1 MEKLQVLYDSW
12 LAIFGPNPYLKA
24 LGIVLIFATFALIF
38 NFVIIRFL
46 KRITA
51 KTSFKSDDHML
62 ELVQKPVF
70 VSLVIF
76 GFVQAI
82 HVLDMPENVVVTTV
96 AVLKTIVILVWA
108 SFAIKFSRFLLKTIS
123 SRKSNTEA
131 RSQLIQ
137 QSTLPLF
144 SNLALLLIVAAT
156 IYMFFLAWGINVTAW
171 LASAG
176 IIGLA
181 LSFAA
186 KDTLA
191 NLFAG
196 VFILA
201 DTPYKLGDYIVLD
214 SGERGK
220 VTHIGIRSTRML
232 TRDDIEITVPNS
244 IMGNAKITNE
254 AGGPSNKHRIRVKV
268 GVAYGSDIDLVRD
281 VLEKIANDNEKVCSL
296 PEPRVR
302 FRNFGTSS
310 VDFELLCWIDQP
322 VLRGQ
327 VLDQLYSETYKKFI
341 EHGIEIPYT
350 KQDVYIKSM
359 PTS

>member
-1 MEKLQVLYDSW
+1 MEKIQALYDSW

-24 LGIVLIFATFALIF
+24 FGIVLAFAAFALIF

-46 KRITA
+46 KRLTSKTA
-51 KTSFKSDDHML
+51 FKGDDHIL
-62 ELVQKPVF
+62 ELIQKPIF

-82 HVLDMPENVVVTTV
+82 RVLQMPEDVVGIT
-96 AVLKTIVILVWA
+96 AAILKTIVIFLWA
-108 SFAIKFSRFLLKTIS
+108 SFAIKFSKFLLNALS
-123 SRKSNTEA
+123 SSKDKA
-131 RSQLIQ
+131 QMIQ
-137 QSTLPLF
+137 HSTLPLF
-144 SNLALLLIVAAT
+144 SNLALLIIVAVT
-156 IYMFFLAWGINVTAW
+156 IYILFLAWGVDVTAW

-201 DTPYKLGDYIVLD
+201 DAPYKIGDYIVLD

-244 IMGNAKITNE
+244 VMGNAKITNE
-254 AGGPSNKHRIRVKV
+254 AGGPNSKRRIRVKV
-268 GVAYGSDIDLVRD
+268 GVAYGSDIDLVRE
-281 VLEKIANDNEKVCSL
+281 VLEKVANDNEKVCGL
-296 PEPRVR
+296 PEARVR
-302 FRNFGTSS
+302 FRNFGASS

-327 VLDQLYSETYKKFI
+327 VLDQLYTEVYKQFM
-341 EHGIEIPYT
+341 ENGIEIPYS

-359 PTS
+359 PQV